1 MYNAQVVEQAIND
14 IQKAISSTDVS
25 GLLLVREDL
34 QAEMAI
40 MAPTDT
46 PLRNRLNRIPGNG
59 KAHAWYQLTPVSS
72 TGALSS
78 GHLFLG
84 GTSPDQGFFPKGGLP
99 DAVQP
104 TYKFKSAPYTS
115 LGDVVTV
122 SFFEQMAGGTYTD
135 IKKHQIK
142 VKMLNVALMEEW
154 AIINGDSAVNPLMFD
169 GLNAQVTSNVKD
181 NAGAALALSDITTT
195 EREIVAKGGKPQLV
209 VMSYRDLQKFN
220 ELIFTSFYRLFQAG
234 AGTLAD
240 IPSGISVTR
249 WVSPYGIVDV
259 VGSRYIVPDGSSED
273 FVLVLDDKTVLEDG
287 NAIQMVD
294 LMPLSSIDL
303 ALLQTAYRT
312 IVLEFSVLQLTSEAF
327 QGKIKK
333 VGP

>member
-14 IQKAISSTDVS
+14 IQKAISTTDVS

-59 KAHAWYQLTPVSS
+59 KAHAWYQLIPVTS
-72 TGALSS
+72 TGALSAT
-78 GHLFLG
+78 HLFLG
-84 GTSPDQGFFPKGGLP
+84 GTSPDQGFFQKGGLP
-99 DAVQP
+99 EAVQP
-104 TYKFKSAPYTS
+104 SYKFKSAPYVS
-115 LGDVVTV
+115 LGDLVTV

-154 AIINGDSAVNPLMFD
+154 AIINGDSSANPNMFD
-169 GLNAQVTSNVKD
+169 GLNVQVTDNVT
-181 NAGAALALSDITTT
+181 ALSATLTLDAITSV
-195 EREIVAKGGKPQLV
+195 EQNIVSDGGKPQVL

-220 ELIFTSFYRLFQAG
+220 DLIFSSFYRLFQAG

-249 WVSPYGIVDV
+249 WVSPFGVVDV
-259 VGSRYIVPDGSSED
+259 VGSRYIVPTGSPLED
-273 FVLVLDDKTVLEDG
+273 FILVLDDKTVLEDG

-312 IVLEFSVLQLTSEAF
+312 VVLEFSVLQLTSEAF
-327 QGKIKK
+327 QGKLTE
-333 VGP
+333 VQA